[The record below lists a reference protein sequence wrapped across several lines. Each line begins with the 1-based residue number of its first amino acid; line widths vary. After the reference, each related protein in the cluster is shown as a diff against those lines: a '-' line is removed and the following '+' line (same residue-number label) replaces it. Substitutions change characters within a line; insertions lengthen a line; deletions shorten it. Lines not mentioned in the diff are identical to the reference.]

1 MTLPRPL
8 GRGNEIFDKLGFSQ
22 KIIRNMPYTKVLI
35 HYIWSTKNREHLI
48 TKELKP
54 LLLEHIKANSIKKD
68 IFIDT
73 LNCIP
78 DHIHLLVSL
87 GTEQTIAK
95 TAMLIKG
102 ESSYWVNI
110 EQLLKSKFE
119 WQDEYIALSVSYSA
133 IDKVRAYI
141 LNQEVHH
148 KKKTF
153 TEEYE
158 EFLIANNFET
168 NLAKANKNTNQP
180 STT

>member
-1 MTLPRPL
+1 MALAK
-8 GRGNEIFDKLGFSQ
+8 KLN
-22 KIIRNMPYTKVLI
+22 NMPYTKVLI
-35 HYIWSTKNREHLI
+35 HFIWATKNREHLI
-48 TKELKP
+48 SKELKP
-54 LLLEHIKANSIKKD
+54 LLLQHIKENSIKKE

-73 LNCIP
+73 VNCVS

-102 ESSYWVNI
+102 ESSFWANKQKLI
-110 EQLLKSKFE
+110 KSNFG

-141 LNQEVHH
+141 LNQETHH

-153 TEEYE
+153 AEEYE
-158 EFLIANNFET
+158 EFLNAHQFEMD
-168 NLAKANKNTNQP
+168 LAKADT
-180 STT
+180 

>member
-1 MTLPRPL
+1 
-8 GRGNEIFDKLGFSQ
+8 
-22 KIIRNMPYTKVLI
+22 MPYIKVLI
-35 HYIWSTKNREHLI
+35 HYIWSIKNRVHLI
-48 TKELKP
+48 NKELKP
-54 LLLEHIKANSIKKD
+54 LLLEHIKKNSVEKG

-73 LNCIP
+73 VNCVS
-78 DHIHLLVSL
+78 DHIHLIVSL

-102 ESSYWVNI
+102 ESSYWVNKY
-110 EQLLKSKFE
+110 QKQKTKFE

-141 LNQEVHH
+141 LNQEEHH

-153 TEEYE
+153 AEEYE
-158 EFLIANNFET
+158 EFFIANNIDCI
-168 NLAKANKNTNQP
+168 LAKAKTNSKNQ

>member
-1 MTLPRPL
+1 
-8 GRGNEIFDKLGFSQ
+8 
-22 KIIRNMPYTKVLI
+22 MPYTKVLI
-35 HYIWSTKNREHLI
+35 HFIWATKNREHLI
-48 TKELKP
+48 SKELKP
-54 LLLEHIKANSIKKD
+54 LLLRHIKENSVKKE

-73 LNCIP
+73 INCVS

-102 ESSYWVNI
+102 ESSFWANKQKLI
-110 EQLLKSKFE
+110 KNNFG

-141 LNQEVHH
+141 LNQETHH

-153 TEEYE
+153 AEEYE
-158 EFLIANNFET
+158 EFLNAHQFEMD
-168 NLAKANKNTNQP
+168 LAKADT
-180 STT
+180 

>member
-1 MTLPRPL
+1 
-8 GRGNEIFDKLGFSQ
+8 
-22 KIIRNMPYTKVLI
+22 MPYTKVLI
-35 HYIWSTKNREHLI
+35 HFIWATKNREHLI
-48 TKELKP
+48 SQELKP
-54 LLLEHIKANSIKKD
+54 LLLQHIKENSIKKE

-73 LNCIP
+73 INCVS

-102 ESSYWVNI
+102 ESSFWVNKQKLI
-110 EQLLKSKFE
+110 KNKFE

-141 LNQEVHH
+141 SNQETHH

-153 TEEYE
+153 AEEYE
-158 EFLIANNFET
+158 EFLNAHDFERV
-168 NLAKANKNTNQP
+168 LAKANT
-180 STT
+180 